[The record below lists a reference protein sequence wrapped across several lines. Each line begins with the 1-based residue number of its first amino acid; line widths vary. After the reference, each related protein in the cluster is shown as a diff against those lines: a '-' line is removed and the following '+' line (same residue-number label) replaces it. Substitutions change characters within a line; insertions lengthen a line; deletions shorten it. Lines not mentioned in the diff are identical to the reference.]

1 MEYKKARG
9 PATKSCLTCKRRH
22 KKCDLKR
29 PKCDST
35 QVDRCTKGRYECAY
49 GPSEKVTA
57 ARPAEP
63 HPSKPLEFNQLS
75 EGSDQSQSTP
85 SSSSSASPDIG
96 SEIATVESIFNGDP
110 VYDTF
115 PPTST
120 GLVLANRVQPL
131 VATPPVQHAH
141 DTRMLPEL
149 SYLSSDSWQVMSYIM
164 DNFDRLSAL
173 CYFKPI
179 EQQIVRYR
187 EIMVVRLQSS
197 SIFRRI
203 KLISF
208 KVHEAIAN
216 GQDWR
221 YQAIFTQWLDQFEK
235 EVCAMWGSSV
245 LPQAIQS
252 RLWEAFEI
260 SYLRSILLSNQN
272 SYRFLRF
279 VAPTFLQTV
288 YSDPTLWNPD
298 SHLSTSVSIAHAL
311 SSIRCEIANFVIM
324 DTFYSM
330 AYSLPQLVEYDT
342 SIISLQN
349 ELESFSWIHGCPT
362 EFQVMLA
369 EINQCRE
376 GQPTSTGRGWKE
388 IEADLLMWQAK
399 PIPQEAEWESWMVV
413 AWLAVQGSWRHA
425 LLAYLYMALCG
436 AASDDPRVQHSVKQL
451 LKVARVVKKPS
462 RPVASAHFFAQ
473 YFIAGVCARTES
485 QRTFIREKLANMSES
500 RNWLV
505 HGNIF
510 VPVLEHLWTGAG
522 AGGNPVRWEDY
533 VRSRKEVLPVS
544 DA

>member
-1 MEYKKARG
+1 MANLVRTTTIDSCTDMEYKKARG
-9 PATKSCLTCKRRH
+9 PATKSCLTCKRRCVPSVLIVWYTTHPSRH

-29 PKCDST
+29 PKC
-35 QVDRCTKGRYECAY
+35 DRCTKGRYECAY

-63 HPSKPLEFNQLS
+63 HPSKPLEFNQLPQS

-96 SEIATVESIFNGDP
+96 SEIATVESIFKAIP
-110 VYDTF
+110 
-115 PPTST
+115 ST
-120 GLVLANRVQPL
+120 
-131 VATPPVQHAH
+131 TPFLLLRLGWFWL
-141 DTRMLPEL
+141 TG
-149 SYLSSDSWQVMSYIM
+149 
-164 DNFDRLSAL
+164 LSAL

-221 YQAIFTQWLDQFEK
+221 YQAIFTQWWTNLK
-235 EVCAMWGSSV
+235 K
-245 LPQAIQS
+245 
-252 RLWEAFEI
+252 
-260 SYLRSILLSNQN
+260 RSILLSNQN

-399 PIPQEAEWESWMVV
+399 PIPQEAEWR
-413 AWLAVQGSWRHA
+413 AGWLSLGWLFGTAPVWGGVIQEYICVCVCVCADWDSEIK
-425 LLAYLYMALCG
+425 ALCG

-533 VRSRKEVLPVS
+533 VRSRKEVLPFRTHESAYCCMGVLNM
-544 DA
+544 